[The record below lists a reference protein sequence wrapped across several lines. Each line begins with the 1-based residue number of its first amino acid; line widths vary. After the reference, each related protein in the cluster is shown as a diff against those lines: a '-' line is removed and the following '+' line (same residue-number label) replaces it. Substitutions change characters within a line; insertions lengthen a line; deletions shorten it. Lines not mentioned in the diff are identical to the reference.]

1 MHHSADIALLV
12 TLGSSF
18 MIMLVGVVRC
28 FIHCRHCQRDVV
40 RRIKALRIDKML
52 NHVGIT
58 RARYLRKARPL
69 TIETNLLVCEC
80 CGTTDICDECLEQ
93 GKDIPEHTFCPNFR
107 ELTEYR

>member
-1 MHHSADIALLV
+1 L
-12 TLGSSF
+12 
-18 MIMLVGVVRC
+18 
-28 FIHCRHCQRDVV
+28 

-69 TIETNLLVCEC
+69 TIEKNLQVCEC

-93 GKDIPEHTFCPNFR
+93 GKDIPEYTFCPNFR
-107 ELTEYR
+107 ELMGYRRTRMRSHQSQRAIRLNCVHADEVP